1 MAAENRQGGHMSGHS
16 KWSTIKNKK
25 GALDA
30 KRGQLFTRL
39 TKEIVVAAK
48 SGGGDPDMNP
58 RLRLAIQQ
66 ARSGN
71 MPLDNIERAIKRAT
85 GQGEGQ
91 ADLEELMYEGF
102 SPGGAAILV
111 MTVTDNRNRASSEV
125 RNAFDRNNG
134 KMGQVGSVGYM
145 FESKGIITLE
155 VTPQQ
160 MEEAELLAI
169 ENGAE
174 DTIAD
179 EKTLEIRTSPEAFET
194 IRLAL
199 EEAGLKALSA
209 EVTMVPTTQT
219 VLTEKTAEQTLRL
232 LDKLEDLDDVQKV
245 HTNADFPE
253 AVLEKYG
260 SAA

>member
-1 MAAENRQGGHMSGHS
+1 
-16 KWSTIKNKK
+16 
-25 GALDA
+25 
-30 KRGQLFTRL
+30 
-39 TKEIVVAAK
+39 
-48 SGGGDPDMNP
+48 MNP

-134 KMGQVGSVGYM
+134 KMGQVGSVSYL
-145 FESKGIITLE
+145 FELKGVITLE
-155 VTPQQ
+155 VTAQQ

-174 DTIAD
+174 DTIG
-179 EKTLEIRTSPEAFET
+179 EESTLEIRTLPDNFEP
-194 IRLAL
+194 LHLVL
-199 EEAGLKALSA
+199 EEAGFKASSA

-219 VLTEKTAEQTLRL
+219 ALDDKSAEQTLRL

-260 SAA
+260 SVA

>member
-1 MAAENRQGGHMSGHS
+1 MSGHS

-30 KRGQLFTRL
+30 KRGQLFTRP

-48 SGGGDPDMNP
+48 TGGGDPDMTP

-71 MPLDNIERAIKRAT
+71 MPLDNIDRAIKRAT
-85 GQGEGQ
+85 GEGEGQ
-91 ADLEELMYEGF
+91 ANLEELVYEGF

-134 KMGQVGSVGYM
+134 KMGQVGSVSYL
-145 FESKGIITLE
+145 FEQKGLITLE
-155 VTPQQ
+155 VTAQQ
-160 MEEAELLAI
+160 LEEAELLAI

-174 DTIAD
+174 DTTAED
-179 EKTLEIRTSPEAFET
+179 STLEIRTAPENFETLCLAFET
-194 IRLAL
+194 
-199 EEAGLKALSA
+199 AGLKALSS
-209 EVTMVPTTQT
+209 EITMIPTIQA
-219 VLTEKTAEQTLRL
+219 VLDEKTAEQTLKL

-245 HTNADFPE
+245 ITNADFPE

>member
-1 MAAENRQGGHMSGHS
+1 MSGHS
-16 KWSTIKNKK
+16 KWSSIKHQK
-25 GALDA
+25 GAADA

-48 SGGGDPDMNP
+48 AGGGDPDMNS
-58 RLRLAIQQ
+58 RLRLAVQQ
-66 ARSGN
+66 ARHSN

-91 ADLEELMYEGF
+91 VELEELVYEGF

-111 MTVTDNRNRASSEV
+111 VAVTDNRNRASSEV
-125 RNAFDRNNG
+125 RNVFDRNNG
-134 KMGQVGSVGYM
+134 KMGQVGSVGWM
-145 FESKGIITLE
+145 FEQKGLITLE
-155 VTPQQ
+155 VTTQQ
-160 MEEAELLAI
+160 VEEVELLAI
-169 ENGAE
+169 EHGAE
-174 DTIAD
+174 DVTAED
-179 EKTLEIRTSPEAFET
+179 SALEIRSAPEDFET
-194 IRLAL
+194 LRQAL
-199 EEAGLKALSA
+199 EDAGLKPLTA

-219 VLTEKTAEQTLRL
+219 GLDEKTAEQTLRL
-232 LDKLEDLDDVQKV
+232 LDRLEDLDDVQKV

>member
-1 MAAENRQGGHMSGHS
+1 MSGHS

-48 SGGGDPDMNP
+48 TGGGDPDMNP

-71 MPLDNIERAIKRAT
+71 MPLDNIDRAIKRAT
-85 GQGEGQ
+85 GQGDDQ

-134 KMGQVGSVGYM
+134 KMGQVGSVSYL
-145 FESKGIITLE
+145 FDLKGVITLE
-155 VTPQQ
+155 LTPSQ

-174 DTIAD
+174 DTIG
-179 EKTLEIRTSPEAFET
+179 EESTLEIRTSSEDFEPL
-194 IRLAL
+194 RLAL
-199 EEAGLKALSA
+199 EEAGFKSLSA

-219 VLTEKTAEQTLRL
+219 TLNDKTGEQTLRL

-245 HTNADFPE
+245 HTNADSPE

>member
-1 MAAENRQGGHMSGHS
+1 MSGHS

-48 SGGGDPDMNP
+48 TGGGDPDMNP

-71 MPLDNIERAIKRAT
+71 MPLDNIDRAIKRAT
-85 GQGEGQ
+85 GEGEGQ
-91 ADLEELMYEGF
+91 ANLEELVYEGF

-134 KMGQVGSVGYM
+134 KMGQVGSVSYL
-145 FESKGIITLE
+145 FEQKGLITLE
-155 VTPQQ
+155 VTAQQ
-160 MEEAELLAI
+160 LEEAELLAI

-174 DTIAD
+174 DTTAED
-179 EKTLEIRTSPEAFET
+179 STLEIRTAPENFETLCLAFET
-194 IRLAL
+194 
-199 EEAGLKALSA
+199 AGLKALSS
-209 EVTMVPTTQT
+209 EITMIPTIQA
-219 VLTEKTAEQTLRL
+219 VLDEKTAEQTLKL

-245 HTNADFPE
+245 ITNADFPE